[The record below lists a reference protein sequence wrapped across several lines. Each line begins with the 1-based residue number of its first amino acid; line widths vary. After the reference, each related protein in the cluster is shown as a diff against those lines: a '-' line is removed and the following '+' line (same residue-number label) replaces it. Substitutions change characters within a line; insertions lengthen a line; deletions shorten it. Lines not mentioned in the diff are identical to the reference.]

1 MLLPGVTTLARLVA
15 SVRETANE
23 RLWSTL
29 TGLLTTSQRGVLDAL
44 VAVPAG
50 ARVSELDRLRRGPVR
65 VSGPA
70 TWTPPWP
77 SCAPTDSTSAT
88 KTSPACPRSSA
99 TTSTCSD
106 ATPSAFPNCAT
117 HVHHTAEDDALW
129 PTLRASLAG
138 RPDDLALLEAMEA
151 EHAAVDE
158 VVAAVDAVLAD
169 PPVGLDRLGDLT
181 DSLVIGLTG
190 HLKHEE
196 DAALPL
202 VQATATAEQWA
213 SFGMV
218 HAQRIGPDAPRL
230 LPWLLDGAAQ
240 PTVAAMLAPLPEPAR
255 LAYRE
260 QWRPAYQELDRWQ
273 TGATA

>member
-1 MLLPGVTTLARLVA
+1 MRNPLDMTAMYAMHDALRRECEHLARA
-15 SVRETANE
+15 T
-23 RLWSTL
+23 
-29 TGLLTTSQRGVLDAL
+29 
-44 VAVPAG
+44 
-50 ARVSELDRLRRGPVR
+50 VR
-65 VSGPA
+65 VDVDPKHLLRTAAG
-70 TWTPPWP
+70 WELF
-77 SCAPTDSTSAT
+77 
-88 KTSPACPRSSA
+88 KTSL
-99 TTSTCSD
+99 
-106 ATPSAFPNCAT
+106 

-230 LPWLLDGAAQ
+230 LPWLLDGAAE